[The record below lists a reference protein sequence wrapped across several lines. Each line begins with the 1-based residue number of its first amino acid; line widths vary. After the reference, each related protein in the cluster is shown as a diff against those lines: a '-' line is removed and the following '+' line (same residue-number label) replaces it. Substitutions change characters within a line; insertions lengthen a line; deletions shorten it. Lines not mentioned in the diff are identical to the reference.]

1 MIYLAIA
8 ILISSVLFLIDRNHA
23 WARTWKIAKWTAIV
37 IVTVAVLGG
46 GGLYEYD
53 KWSGAREMKRR
64 QEFEQ
69 AQAAAK
75 EKAIADR
82 WSEINSLEKEV
93 CGDKRIVVFNDPL
106 HTLPETGEIAC
117 GGDQSVAYSDSLPIS
132 SAACAVVQNKLP
144 TFTCRIAPVFR
155 IVPPQQVRHLRMTSV
170 IDQDLTTE
178 EVGTLKC
185 GTVKPGEI
193 VTLLIDNGLWV
204 KVRTKSG
211 QVGWA
216 EASNFEVVR

>member
-23 WARTWKIAKWTAIV
+23 WARTWKIAKWTVIV
-37 IVTVAVLGG
+37 VVTVAVLGG
-46 GGLYEYD
+46 GGWYLYN
-53 KWSGAREMKRR
+53 KWSDAREARR
-64 QEFEQ
+64 LQEYER

-93 CGDKRIVVFNDPL
+93 CGDKRIVVFNDVL
-106 HTLPETGEIAC
+106 HTFPETGEIAC

-144 TFTCRIAPVFR
+144 TFTCRIAPVFALCR
-155 IVPPQQVRHLRMTSV
+155 RSRCV
-170 IDQDLTTE
+170 ICE
-178 EVGTLKC
+178 
-185 GTVKPGEI
+185 
-193 VTLLIDNGLWV
+193 
-204 KVRTKSG
+204 
-211 QVGWA
+211 
-216 EASNFEVVR
+216 